1 MELNPIKHPSPGHTY
16 RIYTW
21 FERDRACVELR
32 CEETQNT
39 VLAFWDEEVEEE
51 VECGFIDP
59 TNWFDSMVDR
69 AIELGALP
77 SGYTYERGV

>member
-1 MELNPIKHPSPGHTY
+1 MEINPIKHPSPRNTY

-32 CEETQNT
+32 CEETQET
-39 VLAFWDEEVEEE
+39 VLAYWDEEVSSE
-51 VECGFIDP
+51 VEDGFLDP
-59 TNWFDSMVDR
+59 SNWYDSMVSR

-77 SGYTYERGV
+77 PGEYERGV